1 MTMNHSPKI
10 EGVTFSADLPDGYLL
25 RPRTA
30 LARSTRNR
38 KWSRDWYFMLRDL
51 YVGGGYGWQ
60 RWGVGHMSSGITNAL
75 HKRGAI
81 EIAESPKQPL
91 IFRLTQRG
99 MDECLG
105 FLEDWMGADNPDF
118 PEPPADAPTSF
129 IKAVRSLDSLSD
141 DDRFAHDMWVDELEA
156 VIEAVKRHDT
166 MAADPDDGP
175 FVDPDDRKRYIARA
189 SQLRAKIADLRSAE
203 AIR

>member
-1 MTMNHSPKI
+1 MNHSPKI
-10 EGVTFSADLPDGYLL
+10 DGVTFSADLPDGYLL

-81 EIAESPKQPL
+81 EIAECPRQPL
-91 IFRLTQRG
+91 MFRLTQSG
-99 MDECLG
+99 MSECLG

-118 PEPPADAPTSF
+118 PEPPEDAPQSF
-129 IKAVRSLDSLSD
+129 VKAVRSLDSLSP
-141 DDRFAHDMWVDELEA
+141 DDRFAHDMFVDELEA
-156 VIEAVKRHDT
+156 VVEAIKRHDL
-166 MAADPDDGP
+166 MAADPDDGM
-175 FVDPDDRKRYIARA
+175 FVDRADRDRYTRRA
-189 SQLRAKIADLRSAE
+189 GQLRALISDLRNADKQ
-203 AIR
+203 